1 MNKIT
6 LYGISNCNT
15 VKAARTW
22 LAENRI
28 DYVFHDFK
36 KAGLDE
42 TRVEQW
48 LEQIEWPS
56 LLNRSGTTWRKL
68 AEARKAAINSAQA
81 AKILMCEQPSIVRR
95 PVLEYEAKL
104 LVGFDPQRYQ
114 AFFQS
119 PQ

>member
-6 LYGISNCNT
+6 LYGIPNCDT
-15 VKAARTW
+15 IKRARAW
-22 LAENRI
+22 LAENDI

-36 KAGLDE
+36 KTGLDE
-42 TRVEQW
+42 ARVQQW
-48 LEQIEWPS
+48 FEQIEWTV

-68 AEARKAAINSAQA
+68 TEARKAAINCAQA
-81 AKILMCEQPSIVRR
+81 AKTLMCEQPSIVRR

-119 PQ
+119 H